1 MAMMGS
7 LMACHGLLYCAAAAN
22 TTDRRRDNVGGLLVS
37 FLVPAPPSRCLP
49 AGSPGPAPM
58 VQSHDSVVASPSACR
73 VTSHRGSWGY
83 SWWRG

>member
-22 TTDRRRDNVGGLLVS
+22 TPDRRRDNVGGLLVS

-49 AGSPGPAPM
+49 AGSPGPVLQSSPTRILLPAPL
-58 VQSHDSVVASPSACR
+58 HA
-73 VTSHRGSWGY
+73 G
-83 SWWRG
+83 